1 MTTAMVS
8 SSVSDAV
15 RAAFPFTVDKLPLF
29 GPESLRTP
37 HYGLF
42 RSDTGAS
49 VGVACRK
56 GYEPHTVDDVCA
68 LVEAAA
74 SAFDGDA
81 NARCLFHEGHY
92 VAVEPS
98 AEYRRA
104 IFGTAD
110 NIWPRLIV
118 RAGYD
123 GRAFRAQLGFYRDAC
138 RNLAMIRSEGRIV
151 EANIRHT
158 TQLRGK
164 LVELRRTFAQLASGW
179 EGVVETA
186 RRMESRQV
194 NLADFVRQ
202 VYPLSSDATDRTRRS
217 AERRVESIIR
227 RIVRE
232 RQHTGR
238 PDLRIAT
245 DRTYH
250 VSAWEAF
257 NGVQGFVQHDMS
269 RHGRPDDYTR
279 AVVALDDASVS
290 RALELALAV

>member
-1 MTTAMVS
+1 MTTVTP
-8 SSVSDAV
+8 SVSDAV
-15 RAAFPFTVDKLPLF
+15 RAAFPFTVDKFPLS
-29 GPESLRTP
+29 GPDGMKTP

-42 RSDTGAS
+42 RSDTCES

-81 NARCLFHEGHY
+81 TARCLFHDGHY
-92 VAVEPS
+92 VTVSPS
-98 AEYRRA
+98 DEYRRSV
-104 IFGTAD
+104 FGSSD
-110 NIWPRLIV
+110 NIWPRLMI

-123 GRAFRAQLGFYRDAC
+123 GRAFWSSLGYYRDAC
-138 RNLAMIRSEGRIV
+138 RNLAMIRSDGRAFS
-151 EANIRHT
+151 ANIRHT
-158 TQLRGK
+158 SQLRDRLG
-164 LVELRRTFAQLASGW
+164 ELNRHFAELAAGW
-179 EGVVETA
+179 SGVVETA
-186 RRMESRQV
+186 QRMELQQV
-194 NLADFVRQ
+194 NLADFLRQ
-202 VYPLSSDATDRTRRS
+202 VYPLAGDASGRSQRS

-238 PDLRIAT
+238 PDLRIGTGGA
-245 DRTYH
+245 YL

-257 NGVQGFVQHDMS
+257 NGVQGYVQHDMS

-279 AVVALDDASVS
+279 AIIALDDAAVS
-290 RALELALAV
+290 RAQELATAA

>member
-1 MTTAMVS
+1 MTTVTT
-8 SSVSDAV
+8 SVFDSV
-15 RAAFPFTVDKLPLF
+15 RAAFPFTVDKFPLS
-29 GPESLRTP
+29 GPDGMKNTP

-42 RSDTGAS
+42 RSDNCES

-81 NARCLFHEGHY
+81 TARCLFHDGHY
-92 VAVEPS
+92 VTVEPS
-98 AEYRRA
+98 AEYRRSV
-104 IFGTAD
+104 FGTAD
-110 NIWPRLIV
+110 NIWPRLMI

-138 RNLAMIRSEGRIV
+138 RNLAMIRTAGRTV

-179 EGVVETA
+179 NGVVETA
-186 RRMESRQV
+186 RGMESRQV
-194 NLADFVRQ
+194 NLADFLRQ
-202 VYPLSSDATDRTRRS
+202 VYPLSNDATDRTRHS

-238 PDLRIAT
+238 PDLRIGTAGA
-245 DRTYH
+245 YL

-257 NGVQGFVQHDMS
+257 NGVQGYIQHDMS

-279 AVVALDDASVS
+279 AIIALDDAAVS
-290 RALELALAV
+290 RAQELATAA

>member
-1 MTTAMVS
+1 MITAIQ
-8 SSVSDAV
+8 SVSDTV
-15 RAAFPFTVDKLPLF
+15 RAAFPFAVDKLPLF

-42 RSDTGAS
+42 RSDNGAS
-49 VGVACRK
+49 VGVACRR

-81 NARCLFHEGHY
+81 NARCLFHDGHY
-92 VAVEPS
+92 VTVEPS
-98 AEYRRA
+98 AEYRRS

-110 NIWPRLIV
+110 NIWPRLII

-138 RNLAMIRSEGRIV
+138 RNLAMIRSEGRAV

-179 EGVVETA
+179 DGVVETA
-186 RRMESRQV
+186 QRMESRQL
-194 NLADFVRQ
+194 NLADFLRQ
-202 VYPLSSDATDRTRRS
+202 VYPLSSDATERTRRS

-238 PDLRIAT
+238 PELRIGT
-245 DRTYH
+245 DGAYS

-257 NGVQGFVQHDMS
+257 NGVQGYVQHDMS

-279 AVVALDDASVS
+279 AVAALDDASVS
-290 RALELALAV
+290 RALELALAI